1 MFVNVSLPW
10 SAYMCSQHEAL
21 LLVVVNEGDRLAGV
35 VNEGGLRVL
44 VPGNVINT
52 VCTVIVSVRVC
63 EDV

>member
-1 MFVNVSLPW
+1 
-10 SAYMCSQHEAL
+10 MCSQHEAL

-52 VCTVIVSVRVC
+52 ICTVIVSVRVC
-63 EDV
+63 EDVCV